1 MNDDGAVG
9 RLPVVAIVGAPNVG
23 KSTFVN
29 RVLGRRQAVVAD
41 EPGTTRDRSYNRA
54 EWAGHEFLLVDT
66 GGMEP
71 RARTGLQA
79 LVTLQAR
86 VAVEEADV
94 ILHLADA
101 RLGVTEADAAIAD
114 AEAGISAACSIP
126 PALRICRVDFAA
138 MMGGRSRG
146 STDTDGTSRR
156 S

>member
-1 MNDDGAVG
+1 MNGDGAVG

-54 EWAGHEFLLVDT
+54 EWAGQEFLLVDT

-79 LVTLQAR
+79 LVAQQAR
-86 VAVEEADV
+86 VAVEE
-94 ILHLADA
+94 
-101 RLGVTEADAAIAD
+101 
-114 AEAGISAACSIP
+114 
-126 PALRICRVDFAA
+126 
-138 MMGGRSRG
+138 
-146 STDTDGTSRR
+146 
-156 S
+156 